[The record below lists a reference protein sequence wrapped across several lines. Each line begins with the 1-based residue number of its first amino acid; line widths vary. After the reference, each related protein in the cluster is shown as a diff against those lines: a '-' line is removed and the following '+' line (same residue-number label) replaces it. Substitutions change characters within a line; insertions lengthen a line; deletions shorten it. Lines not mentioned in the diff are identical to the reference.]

1 MAIVRTGGA
10 RVQRLE
16 SGGEDGSTEDE
27 EERSPATAS
36 EGSEAEGF
44 SAQEENGGGH
54 EEQEAEEAEEEEDDS
69 GMGSDELE
77 ITQLGEAGAEMCQV
91 GDQSVA
97 LPLELY
103 DLPGLGGVI
112 SLDAWNGLLSE
123 DDRLRLAAFLP
134 DLDQETFARTL
145 VELLRGDNFH
155 FGSPLAALFD
165 RLKGGLCDPRIV
177 LYRRGSRFAERRKHY
192 YHLQRYHNSMVLG
205 LWDTKDCWKSCNG
218 YSLGERLRAM
228 DAMKAQRKQ
237 KELGL
242 VARAGS
248 ETDSESRES
257 AEQFLT
263 RSKPDKMGLN
273 KAGKLGKERSKG
285 VLRLGVSKGVGEEYI
300 GGSGRDAAA
309 ALSKL
314 SRQDNAYAYDAGV
327 AHRGKLRRSI
337 DGLHS
342 EDLGYDRDLPRI
354 RSQRPLMKPV
364 KKELGTGYDINPYGN
379 NYHDSQTGSSY
390 YHGRNA
396 IGSQG
401 VTLAASFDPPY
412 SENARSAKYSER
424 DRIYGGKAAQ
434 NKAPKVE
441 ARDWPAGSHADL
453 LSDWQRGQPEGDYRS
468 RKPQVGH
475 GVKVKSYKSIEQQIN
490 GAHSGSDA
498 RGRISQVKINVKS
511 NSQHGRIGQKDSRSK
526 AAHVQSEET
535 ESDSSERFE
544 DGADMNLVEEQ
555 PNLQYSELHIPAYG
569 AKKSNK
575 LSKSVKTN
583 YPAPTADFE
592 PYQTQSKRSHRGKV
606 AEPDYLR
613 DVHVEVAEQIS
624 EVMRPPAA
632 RSERKRKGIANL
644 DMHGYDNSELH
655 DSNEKANE
663 SLRSPESDRLA
674 SRAGYAVQ
682 DSNGDFDVSE
692 RANMPLAS
700 CSSGSKRQKGRVELT
715 SLDEHGEYAPSGP
728 KVVEISGSSKKK
740 SKKKPDT
747 VTDAIT
753 VAEPAPVVPEVIV
766 VPVEPE
772 KPKKKYV
779 PITPTIHT
787 GFSFSIVHLL
797 TAVKKA
803 MVAPAEDTPVAA
815 TVTPAEVTPVAAMVT
830 PTEVTPVAAKQTDG
844 EENRKWFNSEEPG
857 KTPQE
862 PSAAEQA
869 QPGNEVGDTSAAEQT
884 AQSNSPALTVQDLV
898 NRIKTNPGDPNILET
913 QEPLQDLVRG
923 VLKVLSSRTA
933 PLGAKGWRALVAY
946 DKSNKSWFWVGPL
959 PSATSYSDPNE
970 ETSAEAWGIPH
981 KMLVKL
987 VDAFANW
994 LKSGQETLKQIG
1006 SLPPPPAPNPANLDL
1021 KERFKDL
1028 RAQKSLNTIS
1038 PSSDEARAY
1047 FQREEFLRYSIPDRA
1062 FCYTAADGEKSIVAP
1077 LRRGG
1082 GKPTSKARG
1091 HPMLLPDRPPH
1102 VTILCL
1108 VRDAA
1113 SRLPG
1118 RTGTRADVCTLLKDS
1133 QYLNH
1138 AESNKE
1144 AAVNQ
1149 VVSGALDRL
1158 HYERDPCVLYDNDK
1172 KLWTYLHRGR
1182 EEEDFE
1188 DDGTSSTKKWKR
1200 PRKDSDPA
1208 DPGAGND
1215 DPEDDGTPNAK
1226 KQKKADA
1233 DPTASGED
1241 KDGVQ
1246 DPSNSGLEG
1255 DLELDVVPSS
1265 TNDKETS
1272 KLVPTDA
1279 RPDIGSLRPSVD
1291 AAARGTADA
1300 RPDIGSLRPSVD
1312 AAARG
1317 TADARPDIGSS
1328 RPSVDAA
1335 AARGTAD
1342 GNSSRAPEKKHNMA
1356 LPVQFT
1362 SREFNKGAD
1371 REGSKEFMDATP
1383 S

>member
-1 MAIVRTGGA
+1 MAIVRAGGA

-16 SGGEDGSTEDE
+16 PGGEEAGSTEDE

-54 EEQEAEEAEEEEDDS
+54 EEEQEQEQEREAEEEEDDS

-97 LPLELY
+97 LPLDLY
-103 DLPGLGGVI
+103 DLPGLGGVV
-112 SLDAWNGLLSE
+112 SLDAWNSLLSE

-155 FGSPLAALFD
+155 FGSPLAALLD

-177 LYRRGSRFAERRKHY
+177 LYRRGARFAERRKHY

-237 KELGL
+237 RELGL

-285 VLRLGVSKGVGEEYI
+285 VLRLGVSKGVDEEYI
-300 GGSGRDAAA
+300 GG

-314 SRQDNAYAYDAGV
+314 SRPDNAYGYDAGV
-327 AHRGKLRRSI
+327 AHRGKQRRST

-354 RSQRPLMKPV
+354 RSQRPLLKPV
-364 KKELGTGYDINPYGN
+364 KKELATGYDINPYGN

-396 IGSQG
+396 IGNQG
-401 VTLAASFDPPY
+401 VTLAASFEPLY
-412 SENARSAKYSER
+412 SESARTAKYSER
-424 DRIYGGKAAQ
+424 DRIYGGKGAQ
-434 NKAPKVE
+434 NKPLKVE
-441 ARDWPAGSHADL
+441 ERDWPAGSHADL
-453 LSDWQRGQPEGDYRS
+453 LNDWQRGQPEGDYRS
-468 RKPQVGH
+468 RRPQVGH

-490 GAHSGSDA
+490 GARSGSDP
-498 RGRISQVKINVKS
+498 RGKIPQGKINVNS
-511 NSQHGRIGQKDSRSK
+511 NSHHGRIGQKDSRSK

-544 DGADMNLVEEQ
+544 DGADVNLVAEQ
-555 PNLQYSELHIPAYG
+555 PDLQYSELHRPAYG
-569 AKKSNK
+569 AKKPSKPGKPVK
-575 LSKSVKTN
+575 LN
-583 YPAPTADFE
+583 YPAATADLE

-613 DVHVEVAEQIS
+613 DVHVEVAQQIS

-644 DMHGYDNSELH
+644 DMHGYNNSELH
-655 DSNEKANE
+655 DSNEKTNE
-663 SLRSPESDRLA
+663 SLRTPESEKLA

-682 DSNGDFDVSE
+682 DTNGDFDVSE
-692 RANMPLAS
+692 RENMPLAS

-740 SKKKPDT
+740 SKKKADT
-747 VTDAIT
+747 TTDAIT

-803 MVAPAEDTPVAA
+803 MVAPAEDPPVAAAVTPTEATPVAA
-815 TVTPAEVTPVAAMVT
+815 TVTPTD
-830 PTEVTPVAAKQTDG
+830 VTPVAAKQPDG

-869 QPGNEVGDTSAAEQT
+869 QPANEVGDISAAEQT
-884 AQSNSPALTVQDLV
+884 AQSNLPALTVQDLV
-898 NRIKTNPGDPNILET
+898 IRIKTNPGDPSILET

-959 PSATSYSDPNE
+959 PSGTSYSDPNE

-1133 QYLNH
+1133 QYLNEE
-1138 AESNKE
+1138 ESNKE

-1246 DPSNSGLEG
+1246 DPFNSGLEG
-1255 DLELDVVPSS
+1255 DLELDAVPSS

-1272 KLVPTDA
+1272 KLVST
-1279 RPDIGSLRPSVD
+1279 
-1291 AAARGTADA
+1291 
-1300 RPDIGSLRPSVD
+1300 
-1312 AAARG
+1312 
-1317 TADARPDIGSS
+1317 DARPDIGSS

-1335 AARGTAD
+1335 ARGTAD
-1342 GNSSRAPEKKHNMA
+1342 ANSARAPEKKHNMA

-1362 SREFNKGAD
+1362 NREFNKGAD
-1371 REGSKEFMDATP
+1371 REGSKDIMDATP
-1383 S
+1383 A